1 MHPRRILVP
10 VRQSLKAYWGTA
22 VLLAATGAAALAVL
36 VPAAALVGP
45 GAGLPVR
52 LGVPVTGGA
61 DFGVVWGAFVQ
72 TPDAIRASALGSL
85 AHLLFG
91 VAAGVVAVA
100 WLTTMSLS
108 TARATARAGEV
119 VIRRSVG
126 ARRLDLLA
134 SALLEGGAIA
144 AVALVIGG
152 VTGLAAARVALGAW
166 PGAAG
171 PAAAGPGVLA
181 VGVTLAGIVL
191 GALLSLAA
199 ARPGARLVVAE
210 EAPLGLAVP
219 VVQLGLSLTVL
230 VVGSLLSRGAA
241 ATSGAAGTGANGQVL
256 EVTTADTPPEQRA
269 AAYAAALA
277 DLSRDPTV
285 AVASL
290 GSRGLITG
298 LGPIDVTETDCGQ
311 CRWSNGW
318 LEFHTFFA
326 AHFLVSA
333 DSFRAL
339 GLPLLSGR
347 GFTSADRWGGPRV
360 AVVSRTLERL
370 HFQPSGALGRT
381 LHLGHDPD
389 GNYTVVGVVADR
401 RPVGLGGASVP
412 LEAVYLSVL
421 QHPAP
426 AVELLVRAARP
437 GGEAAGSRALR
448 GALGSRLAAVTR
460 MSEAGLLAGEA
471 APLRWFAR
479 LVGATGWALL
489 LMAVI
494 GTFAVMWLWVTALLR
509 ELGVRRAL
517 GARRRDVLGFVLAR
531 AAVVAVAG
539 VAFSAWAGLMAWDA
553 LTAAVAGLP
562 AWDPRAVAG
571 YGALLVAATL
581 AGTLLPAWRAAR
593 AAPARLL
600 ATP

>member
-1 MHPRRILVP
+1 MKARRVVVP
-10 VRQSLKAYWGTA
+10 VRQSLRAYWGTA
-22 VLLAATGAAALAVL
+22 VLLASTGAAALAVL

-52 LGVPVTGGA
+52 LAVPVTGGA
-61 DFGVVWGAFVQ
+61 DFGVAWGQFMR
-72 TPDAIRASALGSL
+72 TPDAIRAAALTGL

-100 WLTTMSLS
+100 WLSTMSLS
-108 TARATARAGEV
+108 TARATARAGEAA
-119 VIRRSVG
+119 IRRSVG

-152 VTGLAAARVALGAW
+152 VTGLVAARVALGAW
-166 PGAAG
+166 PGSAG
-171 PAAAGPGVLA
+171 PAAVGPGVLA

-230 VVGSLLSRGAA
+230 VVGSLLGRGAE
-241 ATSGAAGTGANGQVL
+241 ATGAGTVRASGQVV
-256 EVTTADTPPEQRA
+256 EVTTRGATA
-269 AAYAAALA
+269 ALRSRAYAAALA
-277 DLSRDPTV
+277 DLAGDATV
-285 AVASL
+285 SVASL

-298 LGPIDVTETDCGQ
+298 LGPVDVTETDCGQ
-311 CRWSNGW
+311 CRWDDGW
-318 LEFHTFFA
+318 LEYHTFFA
-326 AHFLVSA
+326 VHFLVSA

-339 GLPLLSGR
+339 GLPVLAGR

-401 RPVGLGGASVP
+401 RPVGLGGADVP

-426 AVELLVRAARP
+426 AVELLVRSARP
-437 GGEAAGSRALR
+437 GGDGAASRALQ
-448 GALGSRLAAVTR
+448 GALGPRLAGVTR
-460 MSEAGLLAGEA
+460 MSEAGLLNAEA

-479 LVGATGWALL
+479 LVGGTGWALL
-489 LMAVI
+489 LLSVI
-494 GTFAVMWLWVTALLR
+494 GTFAVMWLWVSALLR
-509 ELGVRRAL
+509 ELGVRRAI
-517 GARRRDVLGFVLAR
+517 GARRRDVLRFVLAR
-531 AAVVAVAG
+531 AAVVALAG
-539 VAFSAWAGLMAWDA
+539 VAFGTWAGMMAWDA

-571 YGALLVAATL
+571 YGVLLVVATI
-581 AGTLLPAWRAAR
+581 AGALLPAWRAAR
-593 AAPARLL
+593 ATPARLL
-600 ATP
+600 AGP